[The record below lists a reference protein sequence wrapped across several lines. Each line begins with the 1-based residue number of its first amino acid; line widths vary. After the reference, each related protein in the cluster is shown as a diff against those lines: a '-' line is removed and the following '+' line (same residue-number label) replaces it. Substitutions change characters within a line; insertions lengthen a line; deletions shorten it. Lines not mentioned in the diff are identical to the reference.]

1 MKRILSVLLL
11 IALVLSFAGC
21 KGGSSGGEGH
31 IGNKD
36 SAFDE
41 NASENITLDHAAGNL
56 SIDESVVKELL
67 SAFSLQDLG
76 LAQSVYDYI
85 FTIKQATL
93 NGKACVEAKAY
104 LADLKKVEG
113 VFYIAGTECYRLDEA
128 TGTYYLLT
136 TSGTHKAD
144 VTIEETK
151 PAEGSSEGAT
161 ESTTHLRTQDDINDE
176 NTQVLRAR
184 YKNYDLSVV
193 GVPKPIDNYT
203 FLATGKTAKAVD
215 GETVFVIYLLENGQ
229 YTDFIFAMGT
239 NGKDYYYDSANDE
252 YKALK

>member
-11 IALVLSFAGC
+11 IVLVLSFAGC

-56 SIDESVVKELL
+56 SMDESVVKELL

-76 LAQSVYDYI
+76 LAQSVYDYV
-85 FTIKQATL
+85 FSIKQATL

-104 LADLKKVEG
+104 LADPKKVEG
-113 VFYIAGTECYRLDEA
+113 TFYITGTECYRFDEA
-128 TGTYYLLT
+128 TGEYYLLT
-136 TSGTHKAD
+136 TKGSQRAE
-144 VTIEETK
+144 VTIEGTN
-151 PAEGSSEGAT
+151 PADDTTQGVT
-161 ESTTHLRTQDDINDE
+161 ESTTQQRTQDDINDE

-193 GVPKPIDNYT
+193 GVPKPIENYT
-203 FLATGKTAKAVD
+203 FLATGKTAKAAD
-215 GETVFVIYLLENGQ
+215 GEKVYIIYLLENGQ
-229 YTDFIFAMGT
+229 YTDFTFAMSLS
-239 NGKDYYYDSANDE
+239 GKDYYYDSANDE